1 MTKKPIFSKTK
12 LVRKIMEISKTV
24 PEKRINLEIIFVG
37 RSNVGKSSLL
47 KELFGAR
54 VKVGKRPG
62 VTLRPSHLQVSD
74 LLITDMPGFGFMS
87 GVKDR
92 KQDIVK
98 DKTVHYI
105 ENNAE
110 RIKIGVLV
118 IDSPAFPEIV
128 DRWDSADQIPIDVE
142 MFDFLREVG
151 IDTIVA
157 ANKMDKVKEDVSDLL
172 LDEIAER
179 LGLEPPWKNWKHLI
193 APISAKK
200 GEIKALK
207 DLLKDRLHEMRR
219 DDLFKCL

>member
-1 MTKKPIFSKTK
+1 
-12 LVRKIMEISKTV
+12 MEIHKTAS
-24 PEKRINLEIIFVG
+24 ESGINLEIIFVG

-47 KELFGAR
+47 RELFGAR
-54 VKVGKRPG
+54 VKIGKRPG
-62 VTLRPSHLQVSD
+62 VTLRPSHIQVSD

-105 ENNAE
+105 ESNAE
-110 RIKIGVLV
+110 RIKIGILV

-128 DRWDSADQIPIDVE
+128 DRWDSREQIPIDVE

-151 IDTIVA
+151 IDTIIA
-157 ANKMDKVKEDVSDLL
+157 ANKMDKIKENDYDLL
-172 LDEIAER
+172 LDEIAAR
-179 LGLEPPWKNWKHLI
+179 LGLEPTWQNWKHLI

-200 GEIKALK
+200 GDLKALK
-207 DLLKDRLHEMRR
+207 GLLKDRLHEMKR
-219 DDLFKCL
+219 DDLFRYL

>member
-1 MTKKPIFSKTK
+1 MKTSKTAA
-12 LVRKIMEISKTV
+12 ESG
-24 PEKRINLEIIFVG
+24 INLEIIFVG

-47 KELFGAR
+47 RELFGAKVR
-54 VKVGKRPG
+54 VGKRPG
-62 VTLRPSHLQVSD
+62 VTLRPTHAQVSD
-74 LLITDMPGFGFMS
+74 FLITDMPGFGFMS

-118 IDSPAFPEIV
+118 IDGPAFPEIV
-128 DRWDSADQIPIDVE
+128 DRWDSRDQIPIDVE
-142 MFDFLREVG
+142 MFDFLREIG

-157 ANKMDKVKEDVSDLL
+157 ANKMDRVKENESDLL
-172 LDEIAER
+172 LDEIVAR
-179 LGLEPPWKNWKHLI
+179 LGLEPPWQNWKHLI

-200 GEIKALK
+200 GDLKALK
-207 DLLKDRLHEMRR
+207 GLLRDRLHEMKR
-219 DDLFKCL
+219 DDLFKYI

>member
-1 MTKKPIFSKTK
+1 
-12 LVRKIMEISKTV
+12 METSKTV
-24 PEKRINLEIIFVG
+24 AETGINLEIIFVG

-47 KELFGAR
+47 RELFGAKVR
-54 VKVGKRPG
+54 VGKRPG
-62 VTLRPSHLQVSD
+62 VTLRPAHAQVSD

-118 IDSPAFPEIV
+118 IDGPAFPEIV
-128 DRWDSADQIPIDVE
+128 DRWDSRDQIPIDVE

-157 ANKMDKVKEDVSDLL
+157 ANKMDRVKESEYDLL
-172 LDEIAER
+172 LDEIATR
-179 LGLEPPWKNWKHLI
+179 LGLEPPWQNWKHLI
-193 APISAKK
+193 TPISAKK
-200 GEIKALK
+200 GDLKALK
-207 DLLKDRLHEMRR
+207 GILRDRLHKMKR
-219 DDLFKCL
+219 DDLFKYV

>member
-1 MTKKPIFSKTK
+1 
-12 LVRKIMEISKTV
+12 MEISKTAS
-24 PEKRINLEIIFVG
+24 ESGINLEIIFVG

-47 KELFGAR
+47 RELFGAR

-62 VTLRPSHLQVSD
+62 VTIRPSHIQLTD

-105 ENNAE
+105 EHNAE

-118 IDSPAFPEIV
+118 IDSPVFPEIV
-128 DRWDSADQIPIDVE
+128 DRWDSKAQIPIDVE

-157 ANKMDKVKEDVSDLL
+157 ANKMDKVKENEYDIL
-172 LDEIAER
+172 LDEIAFR
-179 LGLEPPWKNWKHLI
+179 LGLEPPWQNWKHLL

-200 GEIKALK
+200 GDIKALK
-207 DLLKDRLHEMRR
+207 SLLRDRLHEMKR
-219 DDLFKCL
+219 DDLLKYL

>member
-1 MTKKPIFSKTK
+1 
-12 LVRKIMEISKTV
+12 MEIKKTAS
-24 PEKRINLEIIFVG
+24 ESGINLEIIFIG

-47 KELFGAR
+47 RELLGAK

-62 VTLRPSHLQVSD
+62 VTLRPSHIQVSD

-92 KQDIVK
+92 KQDIIK
-98 DKTVHYI
+98 DKIVQYI
-105 ENNAE
+105 ENKAE

-128 DRWDSADQIPIDVE
+128 DRWDSREQIPIDVE

-157 ANKMDKVKEDVSDLL
+157 ANKMDKVKENEYDLL
-172 LDEIAER
+172 LDEISFR
-179 LGLEPPWKNWKHLI
+179 LGLEPPWQNWKHLI

-200 GEIKALK
+200 GDLKALK
-207 DLLKDRLHEMRR
+207 GVLKDRLHEMKR
-219 DDLFKCL
+219 DDLFRYL

>member
-1 MTKKPIFSKTK
+1 
-12 LVRKIMEISKTV
+12 MEISKSV
-24 PEKRINLEIIFVG
+24 SERGINLEIIFVG

-47 KELFGAR
+47 RELFGAR
-54 VKVGKRPG
+54 VKVGRRPG
-62 VTLRPSHLQVSD
+62 VTLRPSHLKVSD
-74 LLITDMPGFGFMS
+74 FLITDMPGFGFMS

-118 IDSPAFPEIV
+118 IDSPAFPEII
-128 DRWDSADQIPIDVE
+128 DRWDSREQIPIDVE

-157 ANKMDKVKEDVSDLL
+157 ANKMDKVKENESDFL
-172 LDEIAER
+172 LDEIALR
-179 LGLEPPWKNWKHLI
+179 LGLEPPWQNWKHLI

-200 GEIKALK
+200 GDIQALRS
-207 DLLKDRLHEMRR
+207 LLRDRLHEMKR
-219 DDLFKCL
+219 DDLFKYF

>member
-1 MTKKPIFSKTK
+1 
-12 LVRKIMEISKTV
+12 MEIHKTAS
-24 PEKRINLEIIFVG
+24 ESGINLEIIFVG

-47 KELFGAR
+47 RELFGAR
-54 VKVGKRPG
+54 VKIGKRPG
-62 VTLRPSHLQVSD
+62 VTLRPSHIQVSD

-118 IDSPAFPEIV
+118 LDSPAFPEIV
-128 DRWDSADQIPIDVE
+128 DRWDSKEQIPIDVE

-157 ANKMDKVKEDVSDLL
+157 ANKMDKVKENEYDLL
-172 LDEIAER
+172 LDEISFR
-179 LGLEPPWKNWKHLI
+179 LGLEPPWQNWKHLI

-200 GEIKALK
+200 GDLKALK
-207 DLLKDRLHEMRR
+207 GVLKDRLHEMKR
-219 DDLFKCL
+219 DDLFKYF

>member
-1 MTKKPIFSKTK
+1 
-12 LVRKIMEISKTV
+12 METSKTV
-24 PEKRINLEIIFVG
+24 SESGINLEMIFVG

-47 KELFGAR
+47 KELFGAK

-62 VTLRPSHLQVSD
+62 VTLRPTHVLVSD
-74 LLITDMPGFGFMS
+74 FLITDMPGFGFMS

-105 ENNAE
+105 EDNAE

-118 IDSPAFPEIV
+118 IDGPSFPEIV
-128 DRWDSADQIPIDVE
+128 DRWDSRDQIPIDVE
-142 MFDFLREVG
+142 MFDFLREIG

-157 ANKMDKVKEDVSDLL
+157 ANKMDKVKADEHDEL
-172 LDEIAER
+172 LDEVAVR
-179 LGLEPPWKNWKHLI
+179 LGLEPPWQNWKHII

-200 GEIKALK
+200 GELKALK
-207 DLLKDRLHEMRR
+207 GLLRDRLHEMKR
-219 DDLFKCL
+219 DDLFKYI

>member
-1 MTKKPIFSKTK
+1 
-12 LVRKIMEISKTV
+12 METSKTV
-24 PEKRINLEIIFVG
+24 PESGINLEIIFVG

-47 KELFGAR
+47 KELFGAKVR
-54 VKVGKRPG
+54 VGKRPG
-62 VTLRPSHLQVSD
+62 VTLRPTHARVSD

-105 ENNAE
+105 EDNAE

-118 IDSPAFPEIV
+118 VDGPSFPEIV
-128 DRWDSADQIPIDVE
+128 DRWDSRDQIPIDVE
-142 MFDFLREVG
+142 MFDFLREIG

-157 ANKMDKVKEDVSDLL
+157 ANKMDKVKADEYEEL
-172 LDEIAER
+172 LDEVSVR
-179 LGLEPPWKNWKHLI
+179 LGLEPPWQNWKHII

-200 GEIKALK
+200 GDLKALK
-207 DLLKDRLHEMRR
+207 GLLRDRLHEMKR
-219 DDLFKCL
+219 DDLFKYI

>member
-1 MTKKPIFSKTK
+1 MKTSKTAA
-12 LVRKIMEISKTV
+12 ESG
-24 PEKRINLEIIFVG
+24 INLEIIFVG

-47 KELFGAR
+47 KELFGAK

-62 VTLRPSHLQVSD
+62 VTLRPTHAQVSD

-87 GVKDR
+87 GVKER

-105 ENNAE
+105 EENTE

-118 IDSPAFPEIV
+118 IDGPAFPEIV
-128 DRWDSADQIPIDVE
+128 DRWDSRDQIPIDVE
-142 MFDFLREVG
+142 MFDFLREIG

-157 ANKMDKVKEDVSDLL
+157 ANKMDKVKENESDPL
-172 LDEIAER
+172 LDEISVR
-179 LGLEPPWKNWKHLI
+179 LGLEPPWQNWKHLI

-200 GEIKALK
+200 GDLKALK
-207 DLLKDRLHEMRR
+207 GLLRDRLHEMKR
-219 DDLFKCL
+219 DDLFKHI

>member
-1 MTKKPIFSKTK
+1 MKTSKTAA
-12 LVRKIMEISKTV
+12 ESG
-24 PEKRINLEIIFVG
+24 INLEIIFVG

-47 KELFGAR
+47 KELFGAK

-62 VTLRPSHLQVSD
+62 VTLRPTHAQVSD

-87 GVKDR
+87 GVKER

-105 ENNAE
+105 EENAE

-118 IDSPAFPEIV
+118 IDGPAFPEIV
-128 DRWDSADQIPIDVE
+128 DRWDSRDQIPIDVE
-142 MFDFLREVG
+142 MFDFLREIG

-157 ANKMDKVKEDVSDLL
+157 ANKMDRVKENESDSL
-172 LDEIAER
+172 LDEIAVR
-179 LGLEPPWKNWKHLI
+179 LGLEPPWQNWKHLI

-200 GEIKALK
+200 GDLKALK
-207 DLLKDRLHEMRR
+207 GLLRDRLHEMKR
-219 DDLFKCL
+219 DDLFKYI

>member
-1 MTKKPIFSKTK
+1 
-12 LVRKIMEISKTV
+12 MEISKTAS
-24 PEKRINLEIIFVG
+24 ESGINIEIIFVG

-47 KELFGAR
+47 RELFGAR
-54 VKVGKRPG
+54 VKIGRRPG

-87 GVKDR
+87 GVKER

-105 ENNAE
+105 EDNAE
-110 RIKIGVLV
+110 RIKVGVLV

-128 DRWDSADQIPIDVE
+128 DRWDSREQIPIDVE
-142 MFDFLREVG
+142 MFDFLREIG

-157 ANKMDKVKEDVSDLL
+157 ANKMDKVKESEYDLM
-172 LDEIAER
+172 LDEIAKR
-179 LGLEPPWKNWKHLI
+179 LGLEPPWQNWKHLI

-200 GEIKALK
+200 GDLKALK
-207 DLLKDRLHEMRR
+207 GLLRDRLHEMKR
-219 DDLFKCL
+219 DDLLKNL